1 MRERRGKLHH
11 VALGI
16 MTTGSS
22 SSYVGEQGC
31 VVVIAGQYIIVVTM
45 SPAQFSP

>member
-31 VVVIAGQYIIVVTM
+31 VVIAGQYINVVTM
-45 SPAQFSP
+45 SPSQFSP